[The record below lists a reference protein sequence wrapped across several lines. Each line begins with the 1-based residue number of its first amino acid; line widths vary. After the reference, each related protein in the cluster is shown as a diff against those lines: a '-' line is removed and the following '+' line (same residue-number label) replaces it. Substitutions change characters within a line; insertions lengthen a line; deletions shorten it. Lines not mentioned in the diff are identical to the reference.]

1 MSDAMSVQAVI
12 SGRVQGVFFRSF
24 VTGHA
29 QALGLGGYVR
39 NLPGGEV
46 EVLAEGDRERLGK
59 LVGYL
64 KTGPPGAIV
73 KEVTVTWSACTGKY
87 SGFRIGY

>member
-24 VTGHA
+24 VGKCA
-29 QALGLGGYVR
+29 QELGLGGYVR

-46 EVLAEGDRERLGK
+46 EVLAEGDREQLEK

-64 KTGPPGAIV
+64 KTGPPGAVV
-73 KEVTVTWSACTGKY
+73 KEAAVTWSGFSGRY
-87 SGFRIGY
+87 SGFSIRY

>member
-24 VTGHA
+24 VAEHA
-29 QALGLGGYVR
+29 QELGLGGYVR
-39 NLPGGEV
+39 NLSGGEV
-46 EVLAEGDRERLGK
+46 EVIAEGERERLGK

-73 KEVTVTWSACTGKY
+73 KEVTVTWSGFSGRY
-87 SGFRIGY
+87 SGFRIKY

>member
-24 VTGHA
+24 VAGRA
-29 QALGLGGYVR
+29 QELGLSGCVR

-46 EVLAEGDRERLGK
+46 EVIAEGDKEQLTK

-64 KTGPPGAIV
+64 KTGPPGAVV
-73 KEVTVTWSACTGKY
+73 KKAAVTWSDFSGRY
-87 SGFRIGY
+87 SGFSVRY

>member
-1 MSDAMSVQAVI
+1 MSDDMSVQAII

-24 VTGHA
+24 VAEHA
-29 QALGLGGYVR
+29 QELGLVGYVR
-39 NLPGGEV
+39 NLSGGEV
-46 EVLAEGDRERLGK
+46 EVLVEGDRERLEK

-73 KEVTVTWSACTGKY
+73 KNIAISWSGFSGRY
-87 SGFRIGY
+87 SGFRISY

>member
-1 MSDAMSVQAVI
+1 MSGAMSVQVII

-24 VTGHA
+24 VAEHA
-29 QALGLGGYVR
+29 QELGLGGYVR
-39 NLPGGEV
+39 NLSGGEV
-46 EVLAEGDRERLGK
+46 EVLVEGDRERLEK

-73 KEVTVTWSACTGKY
+73 KEVAVTWSGF
-87 SGFRIGY
+87 SGRYASFRISY

>member
-1 MSDAMSVQAVI
+1 MSGAMSVQAVI

-24 VTGHA
+24 VAEHA
-29 QALGLGGYVR
+29 QELGLGGYVR
-39 NLPGGEV
+39 NLSGGEV
-46 EVLAEGDRERLGK
+46 AVLAEGDKERLEK

-73 KEVTVTWSACTGKY
+73 KEVAVTWSGFTGRY
-87 SGFRIGY
+87 SGFRIRY